1 VSLNRAKGVPTSA
14 ACLRPRGVLRTCL
27 PWSERSR
34 HSVRRIGRL
43 ATSNFRPT
51 ESGLTCGNGEAQ
63 SLAPLGIG
71 VFRNFRRPVCG
82 LGASS
87 ARIPAGQRGWRHRLP
102 ASVRKLARPKGPAA
116 RRPPS
121 LASGINN
128 NARMPMQAPPQIV
141 SASSNNRCTTYPST
155 ALMPRAYGRLGRD
168 IGTVIEASRPSD
180 RRDPPT
186 DERWRST

>member
-43 ATSNFRPT
+43 ATSTFRPT

-87 ARIPAGQRGWRHRLP
+87 ARIPAGQRGWRHCLP
-102 ASVRKLARPKGPAA
+102 ASVRKLARPKDPAA

-155 ALMPRAYGRLGRD
+155 ARQGRRFDVRGGILGQPVRHQCPD
-168 IGTVIEASRPSD
+168 GEVR
-180 RRDPPT
+180 
-186 DERWRST
+186 